1 MKKKWLA
8 ITACVCLS
16 LGAVSAVWAA
26 EEKPQSEVKVLEAE
40 DTSAEILQDSGENEN
55 VEKIPDADPGTTNDA
70 PAIEPASDSETGD
83 DSGNAEIPDVSEDGT
98 QKPGNAAAATG
109 WKSTE
114 TGWQYYE
121 TDSSKE
127 PVKGLQKIG
136 DKTYFFDENGNMQVG
151 LKSTDNGTTY
161 HYFNENGD
169 HPLDGLGT
177 MMISSWADAKD
188 GSTYYLDEN
197 GNPLKGWATSLGK
210 WSYYFDLNTG
220 KMLKGRQTIDSKLYY
235 FKATGT
241 LGGTKGAMLTGWNQ
255 IGGQSY
261 YFKASGAAG
270 VKGQMFTGFKTIGG
284 KVFYFS
290 ENDTVGA
297 MATGWYDLGSKS
309 YYFKQTGAYGVKGQ
323 MYLGWKTIGG
333 KIFYFQKGG
342 AYGNRGQMYT
352 GWRYLD
358 GKVFYFQKGGAK
370 ANRGRM
376 YTGWAYMEGKVFYFK
391 PTGGYGTRGAR
402 QTGWMTLSGK
412 KYYFKTSGGYGI
424 TGGMYTGFQKIG
436 GQTYYFKQSGA
447 YGVKGQ
453 MLKGWQK
460 ISSSWYYFQS
470 SGAMATKWMRYNGQ
484 WYYLN
489 PSGGK
494 MLKGWNYI
502 DSYKFYFRPNSS
514 GGPVGSLVQDVS
526 SMVKGPYYATV
537 DRVRNVVTIY
547 AKDESGKYRI
557 PVKAMT
563 CSVGLPGTATPS
575 GTFNTT
581 AKYRWKELMGPSW
594 GQYATRIVGGVL
606 FHSVAGSAPN
616 PYALPAGEYNRL
628 GSPASHGCVRLCV
641 RDAKWIYDNCS
652 IGMTVKIGDN
662 LYLPFDKPATILIPP
677 SQNWDP
683 TDPNI

>member
-40 DTSAEILQDSGENEN
+40 DTSAEILQDSGENEK

-309 YYFKQTGAYGVKGQ
+309 YYFKQTGAYGVKGC
-323 MYLGWKTIGG
+323 LL
-333 KIFYFQKGG
+333 
-342 AYGNRGQMYT
+342 YT
-352 GWRYLD
+352 
-358 GKVFYFQKGGAK
+358 
-370 ANRGRM
+370 
-376 YTGWAYMEGKVFYFK
+376 
-391 PTGGYGTRGAR
+391 
-402 QTGWMTLSGK
+402 S
-412 KYYFKTSGGYGI
+412 
-424 TGGMYTGFQKIG
+424 
-436 GQTYYFKQSGA
+436 
-447 YGVKGQ
+447 
-453 MLKGWQK
+453 
-460 ISSSWYYFQS
+460 
-470 SGAMATKWMRYNGQ
+470 
-484 WYYLN
+484 
-489 PSGGK
+489 
-494 MLKGWNYI
+494 
-502 DSYKFYFRPNSS
+502 
-514 GGPVGSLVQDVS
+514 
-526 SMVKGPYYATV
+526 
-537 DRVRNVVTIY
+537 
-547 AKDESGKYRI
+547 
-557 PVKAMT
+557 
-563 CSVGLPGTATPS
+563 
-575 GTFNTT
+575 
-581 AKYRWKELMGPSW
+581 
-594 GQYATRIVGGVL
+594 
-606 FHSVAGSAPN
+606 
-616 PYALPAGEYNRL
+616 
-628 GSPASHGCVRLCV
+628 
-641 RDAKWIYDNCS
+641 
-652 IGMTVKIGDN
+652 
-662 LYLPFDKPATILIPP
+662 
-677 SQNWDP
+677 
-683 TDPNI
+683 